1 VLNNMGIRNVIVTGI
16 YTDQCVSSTVR
27 SLADESF
34 NVVLVEDCCA
44 AGTDEL
50 HRHELAIINMIYC
63 HVVSSA
69 ELREIMGLALAASP
83 LSAADPDVGLSRIE
97 LTDGSVVIGE
107 VLGMSGG
114 VYSVR
119 TPSLGTLGIESSR
132 IRAIR
137 QRMRPD
143 RHATGAGSDT
153 GLANPGSD
161 YGAQVESMQRQMVG
175 NADVMQM
182 IVGLQN
188 DPALQRAMADPELM
202 GLISSGNLDAI
213 REHPS
218 FRALMNH
225 PGIRAIVE
233 QMQAVTPIDRP
244 CSAAACHGPAQA
256 LRTKSRTIAPSSFAK
271 PLKHRH
277 LC

>member
-1 VLNNMGIRNVIVTGI
+1 
-16 YTDQCVSSTVR
+16 
-27 SLADESF
+27 LA
-34 NVVLVEDCCA
+34 LC
-44 AGTDEL
+44 
-50 HRHELAIINMIYC
+50 
-63 HVVSSA
+63 
-69 ELREIMGLALAASP
+69 LALATSP
-83 LSAADPDVGLSRIE
+83 LFGADPDVDLSRIE
-97 LTDGSVVIGE
+97 LSDGSVVVGE
-107 VLGMSGG
+107 ILGMSGG

-137 QRMRPD
+137 RAD
-143 RHATGAGSDT
+143 ASTDSASGAGSDI
-153 GLANPGSD
+153 GLANPSSD
-161 YGAQVESMQRQMVG
+161 SGAQIESMQRQMVG

-233 QMQAVTPIDRP
+233 QMQ
-244 CSAAACHGPAQA
+244 GQ
-256 LRTKSRTIAPSSFAK
+256 
-271 PLKHRH
+271 
-277 LC
+277 